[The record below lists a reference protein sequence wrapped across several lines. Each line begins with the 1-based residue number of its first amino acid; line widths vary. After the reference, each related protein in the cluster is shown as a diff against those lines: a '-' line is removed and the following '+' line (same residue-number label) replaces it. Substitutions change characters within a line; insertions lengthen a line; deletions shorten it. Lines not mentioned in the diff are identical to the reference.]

1 MEKLY
6 RSYSVSS
13 QEDLENITDGRC
25 PDYALSWDTSD
36 HQLHWCKNHDF
47 LLGNNNNQSENRLI
61 EREIMKHKNENKYY
75 PKIYCELENVL
86 TNFDDAV
93 HKIFS
98 EYPRHLSREKVQ
110 RKIAK
115 TPYFYENLEWLKEG
129 QTLWNTLKHLNPII
143 LTTTNE
149 DNENTKWIEIQKK
162 NWCAKHLG
170 ENIQVIICEPNEKP
184 LYCDEAN
191 AILIDQQMQ
200 HLGDQ
205 SNHNVAKSWSEAGGI
220 YIHHHKDA
228 KTTLTEILDNL

>member
-98 EYPRHLSREKVQ
+98 EYK
-110 RKIAK
+110 
-115 TPYFYENLEWLKEG
+115 
-129 QTLWNTLKHLNPII
+129 
-143 LTTTNE
+143 
-149 DNENTKWIEIQKK
+149 
-162 NWCAKHLG
+162 
-170 ENIQVIICEPNEKP
+170 
-184 LYCDEAN
+184 
-191 AILIDQQMQ
+191 
-200 HLGDQ
+200 
-205 SNHNVAKSWSEAGGI
+205 
-220 YIHHHKDA
+220 
-228 KTTLTEILDNL
+228 